1 MGCSSLGE
9 LGKKLK
15 NILYISDMSSFLTPT
30 IFSKNGLENQW
41 VNGIWNMH
49 ELFCGCN
56 DTWKHLAA
64 ILSRQG
70 NQLCLPST
78 TTDAATST
86 DPDVTEDVGLEPGDL
101 DRLFEEDFDEGDG

>member
-9 LGKKLK
+9 PGKKIK
-15 NILYISDMSSFLTPT
+15 NTLYFTDMSSFLTPS

-41 VNGIWNMH
+41 VNAIWNTH

-56 DTWKHLAA
+56 NTWKHLGA

-70 NQLCLPST
+70 TQLCLPST